1 MLLLEGVQN
10 TGLPDSVT
18 TSEGNVAISRVLYGF
33 FEVPHVDAVM
43 LFVEL
48 GTERSKRDAAF
59 LGPLLL

>member
-18 TSEGNVAISRVLYGF
+18 TREGDVAISRVLYGF
-33 FEVPHVDAVM
+33 FKVPHVDAVM

-48 GTERSKRDAAF
+48 GDERSKRDAAF